1 MRSFDIQ
8 IMWPWFIFLKNLKN
22 ASQMYRQ
29 TWEVAIKHAKKIF
42 QIITQYLI
50 FLEEKTSNKVC
61 SGNPQA
67 TLYVDCSNQQNTRS
81 LAKLGNFYKYDFRGK
96 TTPSA
101 TSSVCQTQTGCS
113 LLACVPFY
121 FHLTCFSQTDLV
133 VMFSIGKYISLTLE
147 YLWSVYFQ

>member
-1 MRSFDIQ
+1 
-8 IMWPWFIFLKNLKN
+8 MWPWFIFLKNLEN
-22 ASQMYRQ
+22 ASQIYRQ
-29 TWEVAIKHAKKIF
+29 TWEVAIKDIKKDFPINNTIF
-42 QIITQYLI
+42 N
-50 FLEEKTSNKVC
+50 FLRKKTSNKVC
-61 SGNPQA
+61 SSNPQA

-81 LAKLGNFYKYDFRGK
+81 LAKLDNFYKYDFWGK

-101 TSSVCQTQTGCS
+101 ISSVCQTQTGCS

-133 VMFSIGKYISLTLE
+133 VMFSIGKYISLILE

>member
-29 TWEVAIKHAKKIF
+29 TWEVAIKDITNIF

-50 FLEEKTSNKVC
+50 FLEKRL
-61 SGNPQA
+61 A
-67 TLYVDCSNQQNTRS
+67 TKCALAILKHVDCSNQQNTRS
-81 LAKLGNFYKYDFRGK
+81 LAKLGNFYKYDFGGK
-96 TTPSA
+96 MTPSA
-101 TSSVCQTQTGCS
+101 ISSVCQTQTGCS

-133 VMFSIGKYISLTLE
+133 IMFSIGKYISLILE